1 MNWET
6 ITEHDS
12 EGSFTYERLECN
24 GFTIIIDPLL
34 KEAYLYMTVEDL
46 KLPTDKK
53 KLEGLATLLE
63 GYETT

>member
-6 ITEHDS
+6 VTEQDS

-24 GFTIIIDPLL
+24 GFTITIDPSL

-53 KLEGLATLLE
+53 KLERLATLLE
-63 GYETT
+63 SYETD